1 MPVKSRTTQKW
12 GMNVVEKL
20 KPALTHYRKA
30 LPHNKYLIRLFY
42 KGVVSKWDKWFKTGG
57 MVVDEGKSHCN
68 CAPHIP

>member
-30 LPHNKYLIRLFY
+30 LPHNK
-42 KGVVSKWDKWFKTGG
+42 
-57 MVVDEGKSHCN
+57 
-68 CAPHIP
+68 